1 MVTFVILQHVIP
13 SSVMI
18 PLFVIPMVLAR
29 HSIIVLA
36 KATTLVLNATFINV
50 TEFSETTLK
59 FVQEEDP
66 VSITMIATVL
76 QITMVA
82 SAILQHVVASLVPI
96 LLCAPPMVNAALLTT
111 ALVLP
116 ITMVQIV
123 KITNVIVLIARH
135 QMSALHMEHA
145 LPSINARAV
154 MDGQALLVI
163 LLHATVSCT
172 TRVRFVQDV
181 AIVLGL
187 ILAIALQIIMVTSA
201 T

>member
-1 MVTFVILQHVIP
+1 M
-13 SSVMI
+13 
-18 PLFVIPMVLAR
+18 
-29 HSIIVLA
+29 
-36 KATTLVLNATFINV
+36 
-50 TEFSETTLK
+50 EFSETILK

-76 QITMVA
+76 QITMAA
-82 SAILQHVVASLVPI
+82 SAILQHVVASLVTT
-96 LLCAPPMVNAALLTT
+96 LLCAPPMVNVALLTT
-111 ALVLP
+111 ALVLL

-123 KITNVIVLIARH
+123 KITNVTVSTASH
-135 QMSALHMEHA
+135 QMSALHMEPV

-172 TRVRFVQDV
+172 TRVRFVQDT
-181 AIVLGL
+181 AIVLAL
-187 ILAIALQIIMVTSA
+187 ILALAIQIIMVTSA